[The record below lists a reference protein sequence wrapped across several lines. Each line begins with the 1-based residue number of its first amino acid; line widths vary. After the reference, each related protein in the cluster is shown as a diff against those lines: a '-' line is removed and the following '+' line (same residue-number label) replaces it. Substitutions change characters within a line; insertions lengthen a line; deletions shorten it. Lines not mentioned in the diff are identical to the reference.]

1 MNETKHDEENSS
13 EAEDDTSEQENVT
26 DIETYQKNRE
36 ENNEQETKLLTSIF
50 KVKAEN

>member
-26 DIETYQKNRE
+26 DIETYQK